1 MRRVLIVDD
10 EAGMRHSLQRLLQSG
25 GYEVSTAKSGE
36 RALALAKETPF
47 DVAVMD
53 IQMPGLSGLDAFRR
67 LREIDPKLP
76 VVFITAYGTSEAAMQ
91 AVELGAYD
99 YILKPFDVG
108 AFKEVIDRA
117 AEFGHR
123 SRTHVTIHPPLPDG
137 RP

>member
-10 EAGMRHSLQRLLQSG
+10 EAGMRHSLQRLLQSA
-25 GYEVSTAKSGE
+25 GYEVSVARSGE
-36 RALALAKETPF
+36 RALALAKETLF
-47 DVAVMD
+47 DVVVLD
-53 IQMPGLSGLDAFRR
+53 IQMPGLSGLDVFSR
-67 LREIDPKLP
+67 LREIDSKLP
-76 VVFITAYGTSEAAMQ
+76 VVLITAYGTSEAALQ
-91 AVELGAYD
+91 AVQMGAYD

-123 SRTHVTIHPPLPDG
+123 SRAQVTIPPPDG